1 MSGVAQEPVVISFT
15 TTNGTAGATDFTA
28 QSTVSYTIPAGL
40 TSVNIPVT
48 ILGDLI
54 SEPSE
59 TFTGAIA
66 IVNANGQ
73 QITIGTGTANGN
85 IADDDVTS
93 VAINNVTVDESTANA
108 VFNVTLTGTVQ
119 DDLTVDYTT
128 SDVTALAGSD
138 YTTTTGTLTFASGST
153 DGSILTISVPILENV
168 ISEPTEHLM
177 LP

>member
-1 MSGVAQEPVVISFT
+1 MPTDSRSPLEQAPLTVISPMTSVYTISLAGIDVTETNADVAHDFVATMSGVAQEPVVISCT

-66 IVNANGQ
+66 IVTPMDSISPLEQAP
-73 QITIGTGTANGN
+73 
-85 IADDDVTS
+85 
-93 VAINNVTVDESTANA
+93 
-108 VFNVTLTGTVQ
+108 
-119 DDLTVDYTT
+119 LTVISQMMMLQVLPLTMLQWT
-128 SDVTALAGSD
+128 SLRQ
-138 YTTTTGTLTFASGST
+138 
-153 DGSILTISVPILENV
+153 
-168 ISEPTEHLM
+168 M
-177 LP
+177 LYSM

>member
-15 TTNGTAGATDFTA
+15 TTNGTAGVTDFTA

-85 IADDDVTS
+85 IADDDVYTISLAGIDVTETNADVAHDFVATMSGVAQEPVVISFTTTNGTAGATDFTAQSTVSYTIPAGSTS
-93 VAINNVTVDESTANA
+93 VNIPVTIL
-108 VFNVTLTGTVQ
+108 VT
-119 DDLTVDYTT
+119 
-128 SDVTALAGSD
+128 
-138 YTTTTGTLTFASGST
+138 
-153 DGSILTISVPILENV
+153 
-168 ISEPTEHLM
+168 
-177 LP
+177 